1 MYSLPNNNFNAIAIA
16 LMRDTIRINS
26 QGDERPEGRN
36 VFYLCHRSATSP
48 FFSTYYANKRTLLD
62 RRVLNVGFTDTYDIE
77 KNRSLST
84 LEIQLLPS
92 ESNTAGISTRETSNA
107 QLKDL
112 GRYGGLYSMLAQLG
126 KNPILESVVEY
137 ESPIRRV
144 DYALIDG
151 RITVRHGKRKP
162 RSRRIHQSEILGVMS
177 RYQRFCAE
185 VLAVLQGKAETIT
198 VS

>member
-16 LMRDTIRINS
+16 LMRDAVRINS

-36 VFYLCHRSATSP
+36 VFYLRQTSP
-48 FFSTYYANKRTLLD
+48 FFSTYHANERTLLD
-62 RRVLNVGFTDTYDIE
+62 GRVLNVVFTDTYDIGM
-77 KNRSLST
+77 NNSLST

-92 ESNTAGISTRETSNA
+92 EANTAGLSTRETSNA

-126 KNPILESVVEY
+126 KNPSLESVWEHK
-137 ESPIRRV
+137 SPVRRI
-144 DYALIDG
+144 DYNLING
-151 RITVRHGKRKP
+151 EITVRYGKRKP
-162 RSRRIHQSEILGVMS
+162 RSRRISQSEILGVMS
-177 RYQRFCAE
+177 RYQRFGAE
-185 VLAVLQGKAETIT
+185 VLAVLQGNAKIIT